1 MAVNI
6 NETIKNIKAAG
17 SSNVRSVP
25 MEGANVQSG
34 KYQIEIKDNGNWVP
48 IAECPNKKMADD
60 IISQAVTNL
69 ILG

>member
-1 MAVNI
+1 MSVNV
-6 NETIKNIKAAG
+6 NEATQKIKAAG

-25 MEGANVQSG
+25 MEGQNVQSG
-34 KYQIEIKDNGNWVP
+34 KYQIEIKEGGSWVS

-60 IISQAVTNL
+60 IISQAVNRT